1 MLFSTANSMMLFK
14 LSSMPIRQRSSQQRA
29 NCNGADPDMELT
41 LKEFLRGGKEQ
52 LTAAGFPEVDA
63 EHLLAHVLGIS
74 RMELH
79 NPVTVENAI
88 NAIGDIAVIEETFWK
103 LLDRRCA
110 HEPLQYLTGVAYF
123 RYLELQV
130 GPGVL
135 VPRPESELL
144 VDAVLR
150 NIEGREGAVS
160 VVDLGAGSGA
170 LTLAIATEAPQTHL
184 IAVEKDPAAVNWLR
198 KNVSRI
204 DETVR
209 ILESDVEDALDGVK
223 CDVVIAN
230 PPYIPD
236 GQELPQDVAE
246 HEPAV
251 ALFGGEDGMA
261 IPRRFINAAA
271 RLLKSGGFLAIEHHE
286 SQPIDIAAAMLADFE
301 NIQCHNDLVGRP
313 RFTTGTRR

>member
-1 MLFSTANSMMLFK
+1 
-14 LSSMPIRQRSSQQRA
+14 
-29 NCNGADPDMELT
+29 MELT
-41 LKEFLRGGKEQ
+41 FKEFLRGGKEQ

-88 NAIGDIAVIEETFWK
+88 NAIGDITVIEETFWK

-144 VDAVLR
+144 VDAVLK

-160 VVDLGAGSGA
+160 VIDLGAGSGA

-184 IAVEKDPAAVNWLR
+184 IAVEKDPAAVEWLR

-209 ILESDVEDALDGVK
+209 IIESDVEDALDGVK

-236 GQELPQDVAE
+236 GQELPRDVAE
-246 HEPAV
+246 HEPAI
-251 ALFGGEDGMA
+251 ALFGGEDGMT
-261 IPRRFINAAA
+261 IPRRFINTAA

-286 SQPIDIAAAMLADFE
+286 SQPIDIAAAMLSDFE

>member
-1 MLFSTANSMMLFK
+1 
-14 LSSMPIRQRSSQQRA
+14 
-29 NCNGADPDMELT
+29 MELT
-41 LKEFLRGGKEQ
+41 FKEFLRGGKEQ
-52 LTAAGFPEVDA
+52 LTTAGFPEVDA

-74 RMELH
+74 RMDLH

-88 NAIGDIAVIEETFWK
+88 NAIGEISVIEETFWK

-144 VDAVLR
+144 VEAVLK
-150 NIEGREGAVS
+150 NIESREGAVS

-170 LTLAIATEAPQTHL
+170 LSLAIATEAPQSHVV
-184 IAVEKDPAAVNWLR
+184 AVENDAAAVEWLR
-198 KNVSRI
+198 KNVARI
-204 DETVR
+204 DERVR
-209 ILESDVEDALDGVK
+209 ILESDVESALDGVK

-236 GQELPQDVAE
+236 GQELPRDVAE

-251 ALFGGEDGMA
+251 ALFGGEDGMR
-261 IPRRFINAAA
+261 IPHRFIEAAA

-286 SQPIDIAAAMLADFE
+286 SQPRKIADAMLGEFTD
-301 NIQCHNDLVGRP
+301 IQIHNDLVGRH
-313 RFTTGTRR
+313 RFTTGVRR

>member
-1 MLFSTANSMMLFK
+1 
-14 LSSMPIRQRSSQQRA
+14 
-29 NCNGADPDMELT
+29 MELT
-41 LKEFLRGGKEQ
+41 FKEFLRSGKEQ
-52 LTAAGFPEVDA
+52 LSAAGFPEVDA

-88 NAIGDIAVIEETFWK
+88 TAIGDITVIEETFWK

-144 VDAVLR
+144 VDAVLK

-184 IAVEKDPAAVNWLR
+184 IAVEKDPAAVEWLR

-209 ILESDVEDALDGVK
+209 ILESDVEDGLDGVK

-236 GQELPQDVAE
+236 GQELPKDVAE
-246 HEPAV
+246 HEPAI
-251 ALFGGEDGMA
+251 ALFGGEDGMT

-271 RLLKSGGFLAIEHHE
+271 RLLKSGGFFAIEHHE
-286 SQPIDIAAAMLADFE
+286 SQPIDIAAAMLGDFE